1 MNVMD
6 LALTHDGDVCAFV
19 FVFFFLLCF
28 WDDGNN
34 FFCPF
39 FTINFFFR
47 RLIGTNH
54 MSVKKSRSRCTD
66 KIQNFHSQIIFIL
79 YSHLSR
85 KNVWNCGVFFF
96 LGSAPKKIVPD
107 SGCTLMIYV
116 FTWRKKYI
124 PSHGQCRSFDIF
136 IWNTQ
141 SDGWLFFFWFWFLF
155 CGLIQ

>member
-1 MNVMD
+1 MVMYVR
-6 LALTHDGDVCAFV
+6 LFSFFFCFV
-19 FVFFFLLCF
+19 FGTMEIISFALFSQLIFFF
-28 WDDGNN
+28 G
-34 FFCPF
+34 
-39 FTINFFFR
+39 

-96 LGSAPKKIVPD
+96 SRVCTKKNRTGFRMHFNDLCIHMKKKIYTITWAMSIFRYIYLEYTV
-107 SGCTLMIYV
+107 GWMIV
-116 FTWRKKYI
+116 
-124 PSHGQCRSFDIF
+124 
-136 IWNTQ
+136 
-141 SDGWLFFFWFWFLF
+141 FFWFWFLF